1 MTARRTSPGR
11 PRHVPSTSAAS
22 PRDQVL
28 DAAAELF
35 VTRGFAATSTR
46 EIAERIGIRQASLYY
61 HFAGKDAILAELL
74 QRSVRPTVDKVA
86 RIEALVPP
94 ETHETALYLLALV
107 DVRTLAEASHNV
119 GILYRQSDVTSS
131 EVYTEFDH
139 ARQELVDAY
148 GRLGLQVA
156 SSNVTSDFETRE
168 LGEMLMHSAEIV
180 TTIRNAGL
188 TMTLKRANRVAA
200 ATLRMCEVP
209 EETIAIAAAAA
220 VDLVAEIVETNE
232 FSFVRETALPTL

>member
-1 MTARRTSPGR
+1 MITGSPGGSNLSRATEWGSR
-11 PRHVPSTSAAS
+11 PGRWERRVCNGWTCSSCVP
-22 PRDQVL
+22 P
-28 DAAAELF
+28 
-35 VTRGFAATSTR
+35 
-46 EIAERIGIRQASLYY
+46 ASLYY

-94 ETHETALYLLALV
+94 ETHETALFLLALV

-180 TTIRNAGL
+180 TTIRNGL
-188 TMTLKRANRVAA
+188 TKTLKRANRVAA

-220 VDLVAEIVETNE
+220 VDLVAKIVETNE